1 MEKFRLCAIFQ
12 HIILLPLYQKKTNTM
27 ASNLFKRYI
36 WLADTIHRYGPITL
50 AEIRARWQHSAL
62 YDGRPLARRTFHTHR
77 DAVEE
82 LFDLSIVCDERTNRY
97 SIANSEDLSSHNITN
112 WLLDSFAVGQSLRE
126 ARTLHNRVLVEEVP
140 SARGHLPEL
149 LDAMRENRQVVV
161 TYQPF
166 TGDEAFDLRLRPLFV
181 KLRNRRWYLY
191 ADKPDDE
198 KIKLYALD
206 RVVKICVTEDRFT
219 PPEEL
224 DPAGYLAGAFGVA
237 VYDDIRPCTIRVRV
251 VGNGVKYLRTLPL
264 HSSQQEVEAHDDY
277 AIFEFHVAPT
287 PEFYQAMLN
296 CHCNFEVLSP
306 GNVREEMRRIIGD
319 LEALY
324 DHTIQKVIFLDF
336 DGVMNTERYIAERR
350 RNGLPVSD
358 RYGYLFDPEAVD
370 NLRRIINATGAAVII
385 SSSWRLEGEER
396 MEAMWHERTL
406 PGQLI
411 GVTGQ
416 SPHTNFPVAVGR
428 KAGVAKGEEIRSW
441 LKEHAPQPCC
451 YVIFDDEADIRSEQ
465 LPHFIH
471 TDPRIGITRADA
483 ERAIRI
489 LNGEDHD

>member
-1 MEKFRLCAIFQ
+1 
-12 HIILLPLYQKKTNTM
+12 M

-82 LFDLSIVCDERTNRY
+82 LFNLSIVCDERTNRY
-97 SIANSEDLSSHNITN
+97 SIANSEDLNAHNITN
-112 WLLDSFAVGQSLRE
+112 WLLDTFAVGQSLRE

-181 KLRNRRWYLY
+181 KLRDRRWYLY
-191 ADKPDDE
+191 ADKPDNA

-206 RVVKICVTEDRFT
+206 RMVKIRVTDDRFT
-219 PPEEL
+219 PPEGL

-251 VGNGVKYLRTLPL
+251 AGDGAKYLRTLPL
-264 HSSQQEVEAHDDY
+264 HASQQEVETHDDY

-296 CHCNFEVLSP
+296 CHGNFEVLSP
-306 GNVREEMRRIIGD
+306 GHVREEMRRIIGD
-319 LEALY
+319 LGALY
-324 DHTIQKVIFLDF
+324 AHNVQKVIFLDF

-358 RYGYLFDPEAVD
+358 RYGYLFDPEAVE
-370 NLRRIINATGAAVII
+370 NLRRIIDATGAAVVI

-396 MEAMWHERTL
+396 MRAMWYERAQ

-416 SPHTNFPVAVGR
+416 SPHANFPMS
-428 KAGVAKGEEIRSW
+428 AGETAGTAKGEEIRSW
-441 LKEHAPQPCC
+441 LKEHTSKPYH
-451 YVIFDDEADIRSEQ
+451 YVIFDDEADIRPEQ
-465 LPHFIH
+465 RSHFIQ
-471 TDPRIGITRADA
+471 TDPRIGITRTDA
-483 ERAIRI
+483 ERAIQI

>member
-1 MEKFRLCAIFQ
+1 
-12 HIILLPLYQKKTNTM
+12 M

-50 AEIRARWQHSAL
+50 AEIRARWQRSAL

-82 LFDLSIVCDERTNRY
+82 LFDISIVCDERTNRY
-97 SIANSEDLSSHNITN
+97 SVANSEDLNSHNITN

-166 TGDEAFDLRLRPLFV
+166 TGDEAFDLRLQPLFV
-181 KLRNRRWYLY
+181 KLRDRRWYLY
-191 ADKPDDE
+191 ADKPDNA

-206 RVVKICVTEDRFT
+206 RMVKIRVTDDRFT

-251 VGNGVKYLRTLPL
+251 AGDGVKYLRTLPI
-264 HSSQQEVEAHDDY
+264 HASQQEVETHDDY

-296 CHCNFEVLSP
+296 CHCNFEVLLP
-306 GNVREEMRRIIGD
+306 DNVREEMRRIIGD
-319 LEALY
+319 LGALY
-324 DHTIQKVIFLDF
+324 NHNVQKVIFLDF

-350 RNGLPVSD
+350 RNGFPVSD
-358 RYGYLFDPEAVD
+358 RYGYLFDPEAVE
-370 NLRRIINATGAAVII
+370 NLRRIIDATGAAVVI

-396 MEAMWHERTL
+396 MEAMWHERAL

-416 SPHTNFPVAVGR
+416 SPHANFPMS
-428 KAGVAKGEEIRSW
+428 AGGTAGAAKGEEIRSW
-441 LKEHAPQPCC
+441 MKEHASKPNR
-451 YVIFDDEADIRSEQ
+451 YVIFDDEADIRPEQ
-465 LPHFIH
+465 RPHFIQ
-471 TDPRIGITRADA
+471 TDPHIGITRADA
-483 ERAIRI
+483 ERAIQI

>member
-1 MEKFRLCAIFQ
+1 
-12 HIILLPLYQKKTNTM
+12 M

-50 AEIRARWQHSAL
+50 AEIRTRWQRSAL
-62 YDGRPLARRTFHTHR
+62 YDGRPLARRTFHSHR

-82 LFDLSIVCDERTNRY
+82 LFDLSIVCDEHTNRY
-97 SIANSEDLSSHNITN
+97 SIANSEDLNSHNITN

-126 ARTLHNRVLVEEVP
+126 AHTLHNRVLVEEVP

-181 KLRNRRWYLY
+181 KLRDRRWYLY
-191 ADKPDDE
+191 ADKPDNA
-198 KIKLYALD
+198 KTKLYALD
-206 RVVKICVTEDRFT
+206 RMVKIRVIDDRFT
-219 PPEEL
+219 PPKEL

-237 VYDDIRPCTIRVRV
+237 VYDDICPCTIRVRV
-251 VGNGVKYLRTLPL
+251 AGDGVKYLRTLPL
-264 HSSQQEVEAHDDY
+264 HASQQEVETHDDY

-296 CHCNFEVLSP
+296 CHCNFEVLLP
-306 GNVREEMRRIIGD
+306 DNVREEMRRIIGD
-319 LEALY
+319 LGALY
-324 DHTIQKVIFLDF
+324 DHNVQKVIFLDF
-336 DGVMNTERYIAERR
+336 DGVMNTGRYIAERR

-358 RYGYLFDPEAVD
+358 RYGYLFDPEAVE
-370 NLRRIINATGAAVII
+370 NLRRIIDATGAEVVI

-396 MEAMWHERTL
+396 MKDMWHERAL

-411 GVTGQ
+411 GITGQ
-416 SPHTNFPVAVGR
+416 SLHANFPMS
-428 KAGVAKGEEIRSW
+428 AGETAGAAKGEEIRGW
-441 LKEHAPQPCC
+441 LKEHASKPYR
-451 YVIFDDEADIRSEQ
+451 YVIFDDEADIRPEQ
-465 LPHFIH
+465 RPHFIQ

-483 ERAIRI
+483 ERAIQI